1 TNVKVKIHPPEL
13 FASTSNAYND
23 ENVSI
28 SIVDKVPGWSPRKP
42 GLNIKSNMCR
52 IPVHKPRSLNFG
64 QSQTDFDSFLS
75 CNYKRVNSDILSVS
89 DTVWRTNNVLEVSH
103 RHLQMHVGNRPHP
116 EPWMFL
122 NGLITYS
129 RGVLVDYDVTT
140 DGGSVREPQRQ
151 VWIDQQRK
159 LDLALRLFTEGRYP
173 VAKFLICARHST
185 PAFSVLRPEHQAIP
199 IVPTAVLP
207 QAPPIQ
213 APLPI
218 NQIFDNITPNHSD
231 KDDDSNERS
240 VVLTIIY
247 LKREDLTIV
256 PKVEEKCYIC
266 LNLPPT
272 VVAYPCSHQGLCK
285 SCHESYITMPP
296 NVHRP
301 YYRYPLCRSAI
312 DIYYSLQ

>member
-1 TNVKVKIHPPEL
+1 
-13 FASTSNAYND
+13 
-23 ENVSI
+23 
-28 SIVDKVPGWSPRKP
+28 
-42 GLNIKSNMCR
+42 
-52 IPVHKPRSLNFG
+52 
-64 QSQTDFDSFLS
+64 
-75 CNYKRVNSDILSVS
+75 VS

-122 NGLITYS
+122 SNNIFNYIQLQEKKKNNITIFFILTDGLITYS

-218 NQIFDNITPNHSD
+218 NQSQELN
-231 KDDDSNERS
+231 
-240 VVLTIIY
+240 
-247 LKREDLTIV
+247 REEILRMFI
-256 PKVEEKCYIC
+256 P
-266 LNLPPT
+266 
-272 VVAYPCSHQGLCK
+272 
-285 SCHESYITMPP
+285 
-296 NVHRP
+296 
-301 YYRYPLCRSAI
+301 
-312 DIYYSLQ
+312 